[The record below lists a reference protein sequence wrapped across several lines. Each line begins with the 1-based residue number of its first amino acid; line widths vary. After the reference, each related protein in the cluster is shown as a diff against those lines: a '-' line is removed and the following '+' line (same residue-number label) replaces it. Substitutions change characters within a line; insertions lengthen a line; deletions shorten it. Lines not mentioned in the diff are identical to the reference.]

1 MQKEEQERKPRRTP
15 CAKNRRVSDDPKAP
29 QPPSKAV
36 STCLA
41 SLLFVS
47 YSAVPRMV
55 PNESPE
61 APSRTNI
68 PRGLHLC
75 GSVLVSRL
83 GVRSIS
89 RLCSALCLSQ
99 RPPLLLLS
107 RQGDAVSVRRRATK
121 TGWGAE
127 NFRWGNFQI
136 KRPKESR
143 GRHLS
148 RELKR
153 G

>member
-1 MQKEEQERKPRRTP
+1 MRRTAVRATTREP
-15 CAKNRRVSDDPKAP
+15 P
-29 QPPSKAV
+29 QPASKAV

-41 SLLFVS
+41 PLFSVAS

-61 APSRTNI
+61 APSRTDI

-75 GSVLVSRL
+75 GSVLVCRL
-83 GVRSIS
+83 RVRSIS
-89 RLCSALCLSQ
+89 RQCSPLCLSR
-99 RPPLLLLS
+99 RPPLLLPS

-127 NFRWGNFQI
+127 NFRWVYFQI
-136 KRPKESR
+136 KRPTESHGRCRKLRR
-143 GRHLS
+143 G
-148 RELKR
+148 
-153 G
+153 

>member
-1 MQKEEQERKPRRTP
+1 M
-15 CAKNRRVSDDPKAP
+15 SDDPKAP

-41 SLLFVS
+41 CLSIAS

-55 PNESPE
+55 ANESPE
-61 APSRTNI
+61 AQSRTDI

-75 GSVLVSRL
+75 GSVLVSCLR
-83 GVRSIS
+83 VRSIS

-99 RPPLLLLS
+99 RPPLLLPN
-107 RQGDAVSVRRRATK
+107 RQGDAVSVRRLATK

-136 KRPKESR
+136 KRPQNLIYARRLNVGNEDNEE
-143 GRHLS
+143 G
-148 RELKR
+148 LKR
-153 G
+153 NLADLSCMK